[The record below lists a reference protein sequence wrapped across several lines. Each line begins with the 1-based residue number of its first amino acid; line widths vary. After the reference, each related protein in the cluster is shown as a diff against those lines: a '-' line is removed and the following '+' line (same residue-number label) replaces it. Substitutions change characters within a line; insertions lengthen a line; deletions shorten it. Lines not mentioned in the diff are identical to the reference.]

1 MKLRVW
7 IVIASVTI
15 GAAACTGSPE
25 RKTVVQEKRSSD
37 ARAVTMSMEN
47 TPSPPVTGTN
57 TVTIAVKQGD
67 APVDD
72 ATVTGEFFMPVMESM
87 GKTKVPFTHAS
98 DGRYTGQG
106 NLSMAGAWQVTV
118 TAMRAGQTLATRTF
132 NLTTKE

>member
-1 MKLRVW
+1 MNVRARML
-7 IVIASVTI
+7 ITSV
-15 GAAACTGSPE
+15 ALAVCACTGSPE
-25 RKTVVQEKRSSD
+25 RTAAVQDKGASGS
-37 ARAVTMSMEN
+37 AAVTLSMEN

-67 APVDD
+67 VPVDD
-72 ATVTGEFFMPVMESM
+72 ATVMGEFFMPVMESM
-87 GKTKVPFTHAS
+87 GKTKVQFTHAA

-118 TAMRAGQTLATRTF
+118 TATRGGQTLAMRTF